1 MKLFGTVFTAFFN
14 DLENLEDIDMN
25 RNKLNSSNL
34 ANDDALKIVEKRLSK
49 LRLLLIR
56 LRQIC
61 CAIYDQE
68 HKKEWRD
75 IMEDIDS
82 VLCRGENSKYSSD
95 ESGSSLRNLI
105 RKM

>member
-1 MKLFGTVFTAFFN
+1 MKTMITHTTN
-14 DLENLEDIDMN
+14 IDMN
-25 RNKLNSSNL
+25 RNKLNSNNL
-34 ANDDALKIVEKRLSK
+34 ANDGALKIVEKRLSK

-82 VLCRGENSKYSSD
+82 VLCRGDNSKYSSD
-95 ESGSSLRNLI
+95 ESVFENTEVYT
-105 RKM
+105 KVKE